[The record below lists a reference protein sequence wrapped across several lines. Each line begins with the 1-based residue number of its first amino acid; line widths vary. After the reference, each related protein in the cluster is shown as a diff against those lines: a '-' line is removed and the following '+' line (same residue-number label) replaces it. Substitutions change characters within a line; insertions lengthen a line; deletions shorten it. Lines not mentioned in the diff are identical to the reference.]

1 MGFLAGR
8 YAPLLGAGA
17 AGLLG
22 AGGSILGNLRD
33 TEQGEGP
40 ARIATEAI
48 MAGVNAV
55 PAGLALGLMPRA
67 IRASQKRIVTEIP
80 KASTIGVE
88 IPQILQMG
96 RRQQARQQLNEQA
109 GTAALQLTAAI
120 PISAGIG
127 GLIGGGL
134 SNVVNAIGVPGFQQG
149 SQPGTVINPQA
160 YGSSNINYAV

>member
-1 MGFLAGR
+1 MGLLAGK
-8 YAPLLGAGA
+8 YAPFLGAGA

-22 AGGSILGNLRD
+22 AGGSILGNLQD

-40 ARIATEAI
+40 ARIATEAL
-48 MAGVNAV
+48 MAGVNAL
-55 PAGLALGLMPRA
+55 PAGFALGAMPQA
-67 IRASQKRIVTEIP
+67 IRAAQKRIVTEIP

-109 GTAALQLTAAI
+109 GTYAALQTAAL
-120 PISAGIG
+120 PVAAGIG

-134 SNVVNAIGVPGFQQG
+134 SNVANAIGVPGFQQG
-149 SQPGTVINPQA
+149 MQPGMVINPES

>member
-1 MGFLAGR
+1 MGLLAGK

-22 AGGSILGNLRD
+22 AGGSILGNLQD

-40 ARIATEAI
+40 ARIATEAL
-48 MAGVNAV
+48 MAGVNAL
-55 PAGLALGLMPRA
+55 PAGIMLGALPQGIRYAQKNAVKSIPRA
-67 IRASQKRIVTEIP
+67 SKD
-80 KASTIGVE
+80 
-88 IPQILQMG
+88 L
-96 RRQQARQQLNEQA
+96 RQQARQQINQQSGLLAASQI
-109 GTAALQLTAAI
+109 AAL

-134 SNVVNAIGVPGFQQG
+134 SNVANAIGVPGFQQG

>member
-1 MGFLAGR
+1 MGLLAGK
-8 YAPLLGAGA
+8 YAPFLGAGA

-22 AGGSILGNLRD
+22 AGGSILGNLQD

-40 ARIATEAI
+40 ARIATEAL
-48 MAGVNAV
+48 MAGVNAL
-55 PAGLALGLMPRA
+55 PAGIMLGALPQGIRYAQKNAVKSIPRA
-67 IRASQKRIVTEIP
+67 SKD
-80 KASTIGVE
+80 
-88 IPQILQMG
+88 L
-96 RRQQARQQLNEQA
+96 RQQARQQINQQSGLLAASQI
-109 GTAALQLTAAI
+109 AAL

-134 SNVVNAIGVPGFQQG
+134 SNVANAIGVPGFQQG

>member
-1 MGFLAGR
+1 MGLLAGK

-22 AGGSILGNLRD
+22 AGGSILGNLQD

-40 ARIATEAI
+40 ARIATEAL
-48 MAGVNAV
+48 MAGVNAL
-55 PAGLALGLMPRA
+55 PAGLMLGALPQGIRYAQKNAVKSIPRA
-67 IRASQKRIVTEIP
+67 SKD
-80 KASTIGVE
+80 
-88 IPQILQMG
+88 L
-96 RRQQARQQLNEQA
+96 RQQARQQINQQSGLLA
-109 GTAALQLTAAI
+109 GSQIASI

-134 SNVVNAIGVPGFQQG
+134 SNVANAIGVPGFQQG
-149 SQPGTVINPQA
+149 MQPGMVINPES

>member
-1 MGFLAGR
+1 MGLLAGK

-22 AGGSILGNLRD
+22 AGGSILGNLQD

-40 ARIATEAI
+40 ARIATEALT
-48 MAGVNAV
+48 AGINAL
-55 PAGLALGLMPRA
+55 PAGLMLGALPQGIRYAQKNAVKSIPRA
-67 IRASQKRIVTEIP
+67 SKD
-80 KASTIGVE
+80 
-88 IPQILQMG
+88 L
-96 RRQQARQQLNEQA
+96 RQQARQQINQQSGLLA
-109 GTAALQLTAAI
+109 GSQIAAL

-134 SNVVNAIGVPGFQQG
+134 SNVANAIGVPGFQQG

>member
-1 MGFLAGR
+1 MGLLAGK

-22 AGGSILGNLRD
+22 AGGSILGNLQD

-40 ARIATEAI
+40 ARIATEALT
-48 MAGVNAV
+48 AGVNAL
-55 PAGLALGLMPRA
+55 PAGIILGALPQGIRYAQKNAVKSIPRA
-67 IRASQKRIVTEIP
+67 SKD
-80 KASTIGVE
+80 
-88 IPQILQMG
+88 L
-96 RRQQARQQLNEQA
+96 RQEARQQINQQSGL
-109 GTAALQLTAAI
+109 LTASQIASI

-134 SNVVNAIGVPGFQQG
+134 SNVANAIGVPGFQQG
-149 SQPGTVINPQA
+149 SQPGTIINPQA

>member
-1 MGFLAGR
+1 MGLLAGK

-17 AGLLG
+17 ASLLG
-22 AGGSILGNLRD
+22 AGGSILGNLQD

-40 ARIATEAI
+40 ARIATEAL
-48 MAGVNAV
+48 MAGVNAL
-55 PAGLALGLMPRA
+55 PAGIMLGALPQGIRYAQKNAVKSIPRA
-67 IRASQKRIVTEIP
+67 SKD
-80 KASTIGVE
+80 
-88 IPQILQMG
+88 L
-96 RRQQARQQLNEQA
+96 RQQARQQINQQSGLLAASQI
-109 GTAALQLTAAI
+109 AAL

-134 SNVVNAIGVPGFQQG
+134 SNVANTIGVPGFQQG

>member
-1 MGFLAGR
+1 MGLLAGK
-8 YAPLLGAGA
+8 YAPFLGAGA

-22 AGGSILGNLRD
+22 AGGSILGNLQD

-40 ARIATEAI
+40 ARIATEAL
-48 MAGVNAV
+48 MAGVNAL
-55 PAGLALGLMPRA
+55 PAGIMLGALPQGIRYAQKNAVKSIPRA
-67 IRASQKRIVTEIP
+67 SKD
-80 KASTIGVE
+80 
-88 IPQILQMG
+88 L
-96 RRQQARQQLNEQA
+96 RQQARQQINQQSGLLAASQI
-109 GTAALQLTAAI
+109 AAL

-134 SNVVNAIGVPGFQQG
+134 SNVANTIGVPGFQQG

>member
-1 MGFLAGR
+1 MGLLAGK

-22 AGGSILGNLRD
+22 AGGSIFGNLQD

-40 ARIATEAI
+40 ARIATEAL
-48 MAGVNAV
+48 MAGVNAL
-55 PAGLALGLMPRA
+55 PAGFALGAMPQAIRYAQKNAVKSIPRA
-67 IRASQKRIVTEIP
+67 SKD
-80 KASTIGVE
+80 
-88 IPQILQMG
+88 L
-96 RRQQARQQLNEQA
+96 RQQARQQINQQSGLLA
-109 GTAALQLTAAI
+109 GSQIASI

-134 SNVVNAIGVPGFQQG
+134 SNVANAIGVPGFQQG
-149 SQPGTVINPQA
+149 MQPGMVINPES

>member
-1 MGFLAGR
+1 MGLLAGK

-22 AGGSILGNLRD
+22 AGGSILGNLQD

-40 ARIATEAI
+40 ARIATEAL
-48 MAGVNAV
+48 MAGVNAL
-55 PAGLALGLMPRA
+55 PAGIMLGALPQGIRYAQKNAVKSIPRA
-67 IRASQKRIVTEIP
+67 SKD
-80 KASTIGVE
+80 
-88 IPQILQMG
+88 L
-96 RRQQARQQLNEQA
+96 RQQARQQINQQSGLLAASQI
-109 GTAALQLTAAI
+109 AAL

-134 SNVVNAIGVPGFQQG
+134 SNVANAIGVPGFQQG
-149 SQPGTVINPQA
+149 SRPGTVINPQA

>member
-1 MGFLAGR
+1 MGLLAGK

-22 AGGSILGNLRD
+22 AGGSILGNLQD

-40 ARIATEAI
+40 ARIATEAL
-48 MAGVNAV
+48 MAGVNAL
-55 PAGLALGLMPRA
+55 PAGIMLGALPQGIRYAQKNAVKSIPRA
-67 IRASQKRIVTEIP
+67 SKD
-80 KASTIGVE
+80 
-88 IPQILQMG
+88 L
-96 RRQQARQQLNEQA
+96 RQQARQQINQQSGLLAASQI
-109 GTAALQLTAAI
+109 AAL

-134 SNVVNAIGVPGFQQG
+134 SNVANAIGVPGFQQG
-149 SQPGTVINPQA
+149 SQPGMVINPQA